1 MKTVAVPAAV
11 TGALALVSAIF
22 NWPFAVGVL
31 IVLASFGLSSL
42 VIAWAASVH
51 PKLVM
56 SAGLGT
62 YILKMIVLFLV
73 FGSFAVSGWDGLRP
87 AAFGVLAGT
96 LTWITTQ
103 GIATWRATSY
113 MDRASRH

>member
-1 MKTVAVPAAV
+1 MKSAAISCAVLAA
-11 TGALALVSAIF
+11 ASAIF

-42 VIAWAASVH
+42 IIAWAASIH
-51 PKLVM
+51 PSLVLT
-56 SAGLGT
+56 AGLGT
-62 YILKMIVLFLV
+62 YVLKMLVLFTV
-73 FGSFAVSGWDGLRP
+73 FASLAATGWHGLKP

-96 LTWITTQ
+96 LTWLTAHT
-103 GIATWRATSY
+103 IATWRATSY